1 MAQTEGKRGRYS
13 KQKHKVS
20 DLEAAKISR
29 EIWMW
34 AYVKTLEMFHWFQF
48 SDLGFT
54 VIKLIRRWEGRKV
67 KLTVMLCEQN
77 KQWKPKIKQKLN
89 QEECAVF

>member
-13 KQKHKVS
+13 HEKHKVS

-34 AYVKTLEMFHWFQF
+34 AYVKALEMFH
-48 SDLGFT
+48 
-54 VIKLIRRWEGRKV
+54 
-67 KLTVMLCEQN
+67 
-77 KQWKPKIKQKLN
+77 
-89 QEECAVF
+89 